1 MSAHP
6 LHPLRDNAWERLS
19 NEFRGTGSAPR
30 ERADESARRPLRL
43 VHEEPDESSALFA
56 NLPALL
62 RHASDAI
69 KSAEARAQTIQNQ
82 MADALALAEERA
94 KAAEER
100 AHAAESLAHA
110 LEKRA
115 IEAIRAAEKRAHEA
129 EECLERVRNA
139 VSRPR

>member
-6 LHPLRDNAWERLS
+6 LHHLGDNVWDRLS
-19 NEFRGTGSAPR
+19 NEFRGAAPR
-30 ERADESARRPLRL
+30 ERPTEDRTRKPLRL
-43 VHEEPDESSALFA
+43 VHEEADEPSAVFA

-69 KSAEARAQTIQNQ
+69 KSAEARALAIQEQ
-82 MADALALAEERA
+82 MAEAIAIAEERA
-94 KAAEER
+94 RAAEDR

-115 IEAIRAAEKRAHEA
+115 VEAIRAAEKRAQAA
-129 EECLERVRNA
+129 EECLERVRDA